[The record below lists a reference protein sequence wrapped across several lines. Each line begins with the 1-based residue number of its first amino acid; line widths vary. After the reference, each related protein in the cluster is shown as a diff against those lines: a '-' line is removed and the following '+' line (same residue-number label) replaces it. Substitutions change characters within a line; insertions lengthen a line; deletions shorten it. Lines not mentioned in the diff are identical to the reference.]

1 MIKSFFNK
9 MKKTKKTKTP
19 YNSKLI
25 AKFHKDHKKVV
36 GIVQK
41 VEQAIAEQDKTAI
54 QTHLKSLKMTLLGHF
69 MEEDTML
76 YQYLKEYYK
85 DVPSTYELI
94 LEFYD
99 SIKDI
104 QRALLKFLD
113 KYINSNK
120 YDSVFEKEFD
130 GIVQALSH
138 RVESEE
144 SSLYTLYVK

>member
-1 MIKSFFNK
+1 
-9 MKKTKKTKTP
+9 
-19 YNSKLI
+19 
-25 AKFHKDHKKVV
+25 
-36 GIVQK
+36 
-41 VEQAIAEQDKTAI
+41 
-54 QTHLKSLKMTLLGHF
+54 
-69 MEEDTML
+69 MEEDIML

-113 KYINSNK
+113 KYINSNT
-120 YDSVFEKEFD
+120 YNSVFEKEFD

-138 RVESEE
+138 RVASEE